1 MPDSL
6 ARFLHTA
13 KLATSA
19 AAQGDS
25 ASVEPVLPSTKQLE
39 FVQGNFLYRDIYAGM
54 TFFVGRALVYHLKR
68 PVWSMAYSGGTV
80 VGAAAAAQPTPT
92 SF

>member
-39 FVQGNFLYRDIYAGM
+39 FVQGNFLY
-54 TFFVGRALVYHLKR
+54 HLKR

-80 VGAAAAAQPTPT
+80 VEAAAAVQPTPT